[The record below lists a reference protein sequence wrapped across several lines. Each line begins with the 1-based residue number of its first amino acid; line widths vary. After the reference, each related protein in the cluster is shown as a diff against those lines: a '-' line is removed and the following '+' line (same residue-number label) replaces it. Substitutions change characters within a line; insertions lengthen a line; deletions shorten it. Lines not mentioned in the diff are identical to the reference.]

1 VQIMRTL
8 TFGLLMGFLPPGEL
22 QAQAF
27 GEYGRVLGG
36 VGQRQ
41 GSASPAIPGGRPQNG
56 KSSNIS
62 QGMGEVAGRPV
73 PSRLVVASRQA
84 VLYPRQDD
92 EAEKMADLSQGDS
105 LVPMGQSDSGNQ
117 WYMVKTQTGLIGWVK
132 SSDVREETGKKQ

>member
-1 VQIMRTL
+1 MHIMRAL
-8 TFGLLMGFLPPGEL
+8 MFGLLMGFLAPGEL
-22 QAQAF
+22 LAQAF

-41 GSASPAIPGGRPQNG
+41 GTASPGLPGGRSQNG
-56 KSSNIS
+56 KSSNTS
-62 QGMGEVAGRPV
+62 QGVRDVGGSPV

-92 EAEKMADLSQGDS
+92 EAEKIADLSQGDT
-105 LVPMGQSDSGNQ
+105 LFPMGQSNSGNE
-117 WYMVKTQTGLIGWVK
+117 WYIVKTQKGLIGWVR

>member
-1 VQIMRTL
+1 MEIIRAL
-8 TFGLLMGFLPPGEL
+8 TCGLLMAFLAPGEL
-22 QAQAF
+22 LAQAF

-41 GSASPAIPGGRPQNG
+41 GSVSPAIPGGRLQDG
-56 KSSNIS
+56 KNSSIS
-62 QGMGEVAGRPV
+62 QGVGDVGARPV

-92 EAEKMADLSQGDS
+92 EAEKMADLSQGDT
-105 LVPMGQSDSGNQ
+105 LVPMGQSIGGKD

-132 SSDVREETGKKQ
+132 SSDVREEIGKRQ